1 MRAILQ
7 TFDGC
12 FKKSFGAFVVALL
25 LLGCQAPSIQT
36 GADAEISFDGLH
48 RVDNAR
54 ADDVWMLPGVDFSK
68 YNKVRLDE
76 TQISYRPVQE
86 PSQTMRSVGT
96 NSEFPLDQNQ
106 KLKLEIAA
114 KEAFLEALAKSKH
127 YTLVTE
133 EGTGVLEVSASL
145 IDVVSRVPP
154 ENADR
159 GDVFLTEIGVAT
171 LVLELRDSATEQ
183 LLVRSTDRRRVEN
196 NTMVRSTS
204 VRNMSEVRMALRQQ
218 AKLLTENL
226 DKLHLS
232 QGM

>member
-1 MRAILQ
+1 
-7 TFDGC
+7 
-12 FKKSFGAFVVALL
+12 
-25 LLGCQAPSIQT
+25 
-36 GADAEISFDGLH
+36 
-48 RVDNAR
+48 
-54 ADDVWMLPGVDFSK
+54 
-68 YNKVRLDE
+68 
-76 TQISYRPVQE
+76 
-86 PSQTMRSVGT
+86 
-96 NSEFPLDQNQ
+96 
-106 KLKLEIAA
+106 
-114 KEAFLEALAKSKH
+114 
-127 YTLVTE
+127 
-133 EGTGVLEVSASL
+133 
-145 IDVVSRVPP
+145 VVSRVPP